1 MSEEEEGAVVVVVD
15 KEYAEP
21 VEGEE
26 NTFYDRRRHRHQ
38 TLSRAT
44 AVTAATGRDHLIP
57 FQAPVRDPNTMSVGY
72 QVTDAVAYYSNMGLW
87 ALWYGRGTRGI
98 VAPVL
103 YDTQRGALAT
113 DPVAFDWDHV
123 AGSGL

>member
-1 MSEEEEGAVVVVVD
+1 MSEEEGVFVD
-15 KEYAEP
+15 KEYEEP

-26 NTFYDRRRHRHQ
+26 NTFYDRRRRQRRQ
-38 TLSRAT
+38 TLSKAT
-44 AVTAATGRDHLIP
+44 AAATGRDHLIP